1 MTEPEPQ
8 QPSPGTRQAALY
20 NRYASL
26 EDFHHVV
33 GASESL
39 ERVQF
44 PSAGGDIQA
53 DNLLCFLRSDYMSK
67 GRPSYRCIGFQGRF
81 VSCVCTVRLVLGMP
95 IYPSLVLN
103 TVALLVSAFL
113 SWRLIKVFP
122 IQVFF
127 FVAQADLSFAV
138 IRLADFQ
145 AHRGFFEHQPHL
157 QAHSDAFYRHP
168 VVTVLRRRVDRYL
181 ARPNLQWY
189 FCPPI
194 N

>member
-1 MTEPEPQ
+1 MILRFC
-8 QPSPGTRQAALY
+8 SI
-20 NRYASL
+20 ASL
-26 EDFHHVV
+26 VTHMSATAWAGFQIWSTSAFHNDFRRIATN
-33 GASESL
+33 GAC
-39 ERVQF
+39 Q
-44 PSAGGDIQA
+44 I
-53 DNLLCFLRSDYMSK
+53 NLL
-67 GRPSYRCIGFQGRF
+67 PSYWKDRANAEI
-81 VSCVCTVRLVLGMP
+81 
-95 IYPSLVLN
+95 PSLVLN

-168 VVTVLRRRVDRYL
+168 VVTVLHRRVDRYL